1 MFKIVAVFAVL
12 ALAKAVPMGRATGK
26 LDTTG
31 VDAPDETVKA
41 FSKGLFESC
50 AAVRE
55 AGVCSHPM
63 AAKHCAATC
72 DAAKK
77 LVAGTEVSADKGGT
91 INVCGI
97 SCVDGCHVADVW
109 RCKCGTSRCKCGG
122 PGAGFI
128 CDSRCVVGLRAGCSG
143 AGTSCCENDLRASDP
158 PRQS

>member
-55 AGVCSHPM
+55 AGACSHPM

-77 LVAGTEVSADKGGT
+77 LVAGTAVTSADKVMPCAASGGRAAT
-91 INVCGI
+91 SATPAHARAFAAPRAPSDERAAGVPSRV
-97 SCVDGCHVADVW
+97 SC
-109 RCKCGTSRCKCGG
+109 
-122 PGAGFI
+122 
-128 CDSRCVVGLRAGCSG
+128 
-143 AGTSCCENDLRASDP
+143 ASL
-158 PRQS
+158 

>member
-55 AGVCSHPM
+55 AGACSHAM
-63 AAKHCAATC
+63 AAKHCAVSCHDTVAKLAAAGVTEQKKPKFPC
-72 DAAKK
+72 NYALYANCAAAK
-77 LVAGTEVSADKGGT
+77 LCCAADLDK
-91 INVCGI
+91 NCA
-97 SCVDGCHVADVW
+97 C
-109 RCKCGTSRCKCGG
+109 
-122 PGAGFI
+122 
-128 CDSRCVVGLRAGCSG
+128 
-143 AGTSCCENDLRASDP
+143 
-158 PRQS
+158 

>member
-55 AGVCSHPM
+55 AEACSHAM
-63 AAKHCAATC
+63 AAKHCAVSCHDTVAKL
-72 DAAKK
+72 AA
-77 LVAGTEVSADKGGT
+77 AGVTEQ
-91 INVCGI
+91 
-97 SCVDGCHVADVW
+97 
-109 RCKCGTSRCKCGG
+109 RKCGACNPCGRSPEKNKACCNNCGRCC
-122 PGAGFI
+122 
-128 CDSRCVVGLRAGCSG
+128 
-143 AGTSCCENDLRASDP
+143 
-158 PRQS
+158 

>member
-55 AGVCSHPM
+55 AGKCSHPM

-77 LVAGTEVSADKGGT
+77 LVAGTAVSAEKVMPCAASGGRAAT
-91 INVCGI
+91 SATPAHARALTAPRAPPDERAAGVPSRV
-97 SCVDGCHVADVW
+97 SC
-109 RCKCGTSRCKCGG
+109 
-122 PGAGFI
+122 
-128 CDSRCVVGLRAGCSG
+128 
-143 AGTSCCENDLRASDP
+143 ASL
-158 PRQS
+158 